1 MGIIIT
7 VHPKA
12 LPPSTL
18 LFQSWH
24 LSGGWGRRTEVME
37 LRMVEIHITYYS
49 RKSRK

>member
-1 MGIIIT
+1 MII

-12 LPPSTL
+12 LHPSTL

-24 LSGGWGRRTEVME
+24 LSGGWGKRIEVME
-37 LRMVEIHITYYS
+37 LRMVEIQITYYS